1 MEQYKI
7 QDEKLTFAL
16 DIGTRN
22 VIGMVA
28 KEHEGKVQILAV
40 ETQAHEKRT
49 MMDGQIEDIDLVASV
64 VRNVTSRLEEKMQVK
79 LPSACV
85 AAAGRALRTEQ
96 GTSIIEYETPQTIT
110 SEIIGKLEAQA
121 VGEAESALKT
131 EKDQRM
137 YLVGYTCT
145 QTLVDS
151 YPMRSLL
158 SHVGKKIETT
168 IVATF
173 LPSEVIESLYAVM
186 NKAGLEIASLTLE
199 PIAALNAAIPVDIR
213 LLNLALVDIGAGTS
227 DIAIC
232 RDGSVIGY
240 TMATVAGDEI
250 TETLMKKCLI
260 DYNTA
265 ERIKASLSEKQTVN
279 YTDILGIE
287 QKITP
292 QEATEHIKPA
302 TSALVSEIAQ
312 RIKQVNGGAP
322 SAVFLAGGGSKLDGI
337 CKKIASELEMDEKR
351 VAIAGGHFKNSAFSM
366 DIELNTPEYT
376 TPLGI
381 AISAVLG
388 LISDSY
394 RVTLNGEAAKLF
406 RSGSL
411 TALEILMMNGYTY
424 QDLLGKNGKNLVVEI
439 DGTRKIFAGETAVP
453 ASLNING
460 KAAQPSII
468 VNAGDIIDFVAAV
481 PGKDAQLTVQQLLL
495 KIDAAAVTVNGVHLK
510 PDEDVP
516 PNAVVSVVAKNNV
529 KPQNFTGNEKIKY
542 SSNEE
547 NSAQKSASENEKR
560 SGTVNIYETISGASF
575 DVRTKN
581 NEHSQTE
588 NIGASK
594 SAVVRS
600 HTFKLNGK
608 ELDLPLK
615 SNNEPYYLMDMLV
628 HTDIDFDKVTEPVEL
643 YVNGEAGI
651 FSTELKNN
659 DVVEII
665 AKQRV

>member
-1 MEQYKI
+1 MEHKT
-7 QDEKLTFAL
+7 QDERLTYAL

-28 KEHEGKVQILAV
+28 KEYEGKVQIIAV
-40 ETQAHEKRT
+40 ETKAHEKRT
-49 MMDGQIEDIDLVASV
+49 MMDGQIEDIDLVANV
-64 VRNVTSRLEEKMQVK
+64 VKSVTSKLEEKLQIK
-79 LPSACV
+79 LTSACV
-85 AAAGRALRTEQ
+85 AAAGRALKTEQ
-96 GTSIIEYETPQTIT
+96 GTSSIQYDTPQTIT
-110 SEIIGKLEAQA
+110 AESIGKLEAQA
-121 VGEAESALKT
+121 VSAAESALKT
-131 EKDQRM
+131 DKDRRM
-137 YLVGYTCT
+137 YLVGYTST
-145 QTLVDS
+145 QTLVDD
-151 YPMRSLL
+151 YPMRTLL

-186 NKAGLEIASLTLE
+186 NKAGLEVASLTLE
-199 PIAALNAAIPVDIR
+199 PIAALNAAIPADIR

-265 ERIKASLSEKQTVN
+265 ERIKASLSEKRTVN

-292 QEATEHIKPA
+292 QETLEYIKPA
-302 TSALVSEIAQ
+302 SDALVSEIAQ

-322 SAVFLAGGGSKLDGI
+322 SAVFLAGGGSKLEGM
-337 CKKIASELEMDEKR
+337 CHKIASELEMDERR
-351 VAIAGGHFKNSAFSM
+351 VAIAGMHFKNSAFST

-424 QDLLGKNGKNLVVEI
+424 QDLLGKNGKNLVIEV
-439 DGTRKIFAGETAVP
+439 DGVRKIFAGETAVP
-453 ASLNING
+453 ASLQING
-460 KAAQPSII
+460 QMAQPSRII
-468 VNAGDIIDFVAAV
+468 NAGDKIDFVAAV
-481 PGKDAQLTVQQLLL
+481 AGKDAQLTVQELLM
-495 KIDAAAVTVNGVHLK
+495 KINAAAITVNGVHL
-510 PDEDVP
+510 PPSELVP
-516 PNAVVSVVAKNNV
+516 SGAVVSVVAKNSGGADTIV
-529 KPQNFTGNEKIKY
+529 AEKKETAEETAQFEPQIT
-542 SSNEE
+542 
-547 NSAQKSASENEKR
+547 AKSEIMRE
-560 SGTVNIYETISGASF
+560 
-575 DVRTKN
+575 
-581 NEHSQTE
+581 
-588 NIGASK
+588 
-594 SAVVRS
+594 
-600 HTFKLNGK
+600 HTFILNGK
-608 ELDLPLK
+608 KINLPLK
-615 SNNEPYYLMDMLV
+615 KNDEPYYLMDMLI
-628 HTDIDFDKVTEPVEL
+628 HTDIDFDNVKEPVEL
-643 YVNGEAGI
+643 FVNGDTGV
-651 FSTELKNN
+651 FSTRLQQN
-659 DVVEII
+659 DDIVI
-665 AKQRV
+665 KTR